1 MSSLSDRPL
10 SSYFGSSVVLFALI
24 LPLIMADQQKK
35 MFSLEKAVA
44 GNKRALETPEKV
56 RKIPKVSQM
65 TPTEPRPQRVTTN
78 GPVVMCVYP
87 VTDSAGDLWAQ
98 YKDTDEK
105 LWQVQVD
112 HDARLLLKINLA
124 TPFLTPFPP
133 LPPHMT
139 PTMSQGVSEFANIQD
154 LQFQSTFAAPL
165 RNT

>member
-1 MSSLSDRPL
+1 
-10 SSYFGSSVVLFALI
+10 
-24 LPLIMADQQKK
+24 MADQQKK
-35 MFSLEKAVA
+35 LSLEKAVS

-56 RKIPKVSQM
+56 RKIPMVSQM

-112 HDARLLLKINLA
+112 HDARLLLGSI
-124 TPFLTPFPP
+124 
-133 LPPHMT
+133 
-139 PTMSQGVSEFANIQD
+139 
-154 LQFQSTFAAPL
+154 
-165 RNT
+165 

>member
-139 PTMSQGVSEFANIQD
+139 PTISQGVSEFANIQD

>member
-10 SSYFGSSVVLFALI
+10 CSHFSSSVVLFALI
-24 LPLIMADQQKK
+24 LLVIMADQQKK

-105 LWQVQVD
+105 LWQGQVD
-112 HDARLLLKINLA
+112 HDARPLLKINLA
-124 TPFLTPFPP
+124 TPFITPFHLTCRPP
-133 LPPHMT
+133 LVSGSLNLQIYRT
-139 PTMSQGVSEFANIQD
+139 FSFSQYS
-154 LQFQSTFAAPL
+154 PL
-165 RNT
+165 P

>member
-10 SSYFGSSVVLFALI
+10 CSHFSSSVVLFALI
-24 LPLIMADQQKK
+24 LLLIMADQQKK

-112 HDARLLLKINLA
+112 HDARLLLEINLA

-139 PTMSQGVSEFANIQD
+139 PTIARGSLNLQIYRTFSFSQHS
-154 LQFQSTFAAPL
+154 PL
-165 RNT
+165 P

>member
-112 HDARLLLKINLA
+112 HDARLLLEINLA
-124 TPFLTPFPP
+124 TPFLTPFHPFHHTRRPP
-133 LPPHMT
+133 LARGSLNLQIYRT
-139 PTMSQGVSEFANIQD
+139 FSFSQHS
-154 LQFQSTFAAPL
+154 PL
-165 RNT
+165 P

>member
-44 GNKRALETPEKV
+44 GNKRALETTPEKL

-78 GPVVMCVYP
+78 GPVVMCVYS

-112 HDARLLLKINLA
+112 HDARLLLEINLA
-124 TPFLTPFPP
+124 TPFLTPFHPFHHTRRPP
-133 LPPHMT
+133 LARGSLNLQIYRT
-139 PTMSQGVSEFANIQD
+139 FSFSQHS
-154 LQFQSTFAAPL
+154 PL
-165 RNT
+165 P

>member
-10 SSYFGSSVVLFALI
+10 CSHFSSSVVLFALI
-24 LPLIMADQQKK
+24 LLVIMADQQKK

-112 HDARLLLKINLA
+112 HDARLLLEINLA

-139 PTMSQGVSEFANIQD
+139 PTIARGSLNLQIYRTFSFSQHS
-154 LQFQSTFAAPL
+154 PL
-165 RNT
+165 P

>member
-1 MSSLSDRPL
+1 MSSLTDRPL
-10 SSYFGSSVVLFALI
+10 CSHFSSSVVLFALI
-24 LPLIMADQQKK
+24 LLLIMADQQKK

-78 GPVVMCVYP
+78 GPVVICVYP

-112 HDARLLLKINLA
+112 HDARLLLESI
-124 TPFLTPFPP
+124 
-133 LPPHMT
+133 
-139 PTMSQGVSEFANIQD
+139 
-154 LQFQSTFAAPL
+154 
-165 RNT
+165 

>member
-1 MSSLSDRPL
+1 MSSLTDRPL
-10 SSYFGSSVVLFALI
+10 CSHFSSSVVLLALI

-139 PTMSQGVSEFANIQD
+139 PTIARGSLNLQIYRTFSFSQHS
-154 LQFQSTFAAPL
+154 PL
-165 RNT
+165 P

>member
-10 SSYFGSSVVLFALI
+10 CSHFSSSVVRFDLTL
-24 LPLIMADQQKK
+24 LHTMAGQQKK
-35 MFSLEKAVA
+35 FSLEKAVA

-112 HDARLLLKINLA
+112 HDARLLLGSI
-124 TPFLTPFPP
+124 
-133 LPPHMT
+133 
-139 PTMSQGVSEFANIQD
+139 
-154 LQFQSTFAAPL
+154 
-165 RNT
+165 

>member
-35 MFSLEKAVA
+35 TFSLEKAVA

-78 GPVVMCVYP
+78 GPVIICVYP

-112 HDARLLLKINLA
+112 HDARLLLGSI
-124 TPFLTPFPP
+124 
-133 LPPHMT
+133 
-139 PTMSQGVSEFANIQD
+139 
-154 LQFQSTFAAPL
+154 
-165 RNT
+165 

>member
-105 LWQVQVD
+105 LWQGQVD

-124 TPFLTPFPP
+124 TPFLTPFHPFHHTCRPP
-133 LPPHMT
+133 LARGSLNLQIYRT
-139 PTMSQGVSEFANIQD
+139 FSFSQHS
-154 LQFQSTFAAPL
+154 PL
-165 RNT
+165 P

>member
-1 MSSLSDRPL
+1 MSSLTDRPL
-10 SSYFGSSVVLFALI
+10 CSHFSSSVVLFALI

-124 TPFLTPFPP
+124 TPFLTPFHPFHHTRRPP
-133 LPPHMT
+133 LARGSLNLQIYRT
-139 PTMSQGVSEFANIQD
+139 FSFSQHS
-154 LQFQSTFAAPL
+154 PL
-165 RNT
+165 P

>member
-1 MSSLSDRPL
+1 
-10 SSYFGSSVVLFALI
+10 
-24 LPLIMADQQKK
+24 MADQQKK

-44 GNKRALETPEKV
+44 GNKRALETPEKA

-139 PTMSQGVSEFANIQD
+139 PTISQGVSEFANIQD

>member
-139 PTMSQGVSEFANIQD
+139 PTIARGSLNLQIYRTFSFSQHS
-154 LQFQSTFAAPL
+154 PL
-165 RNT
+165 P

>member
-44 GNKRALETPEKV
+44 GNKRALETTPEKL

-98 YKDTDEK
+98 YNDTGEK
-105 LWQVQVD
+105 LWQVQED
-112 HDARLLLKINLA
+112 HDARLLLGSI
-124 TPFLTPFPP
+124 
-133 LPPHMT
+133 
-139 PTMSQGVSEFANIQD
+139 
-154 LQFQSTFAAPL
+154 
-165 RNT
+165 

>member
-112 HDARLLLKINLA
+112 HDARLLLEINLA

-139 PTMSQGVSEFANIQD
+139 PTIARGSLNLQIYRTFSFSQHSPQ
-154 LQFQSTFAAPL
+154 P
-165 RNT
+165 

>member
-44 GNKRALETPEKV
+44 GNKRALETTPEKL

-112 HDARLLLKINLA
+112 NDARLLLGSI
-124 TPFLTPFPP
+124 
-133 LPPHMT
+133 
-139 PTMSQGVSEFANIQD
+139 
-154 LQFQSTFAAPL
+154 
-165 RNT
+165 

>member
-105 LWQVQVD
+105 LWQVQVS
-112 HDARLLLKINLA
+112 H
-124 TPFLTPFPP
+124 TFSHPFPP
-133 LPPHMT
+133 HVPPT
-139 PTMSQGVSEFANIQD
+139 ISQRVSQFANIQD
-154 LQFQSTFAAPL
+154 LQFQSIFAAPL

>member
-10 SSYFGSSVVLFALI
+10 CSHFSSIVVLFALI
-24 LPLIMADQQKK
+24 LLLIMADQQKK

-87 VTDSAGDLWAQ
+87 VTDSAGDLWNQ
-98 YKDTDEK
+98 YKGTDEK
-105 LWQVQVD
+105 YGRFKWTMMLDCCWNQSS
-112 HDARLLLKINLA
+112 H
-124 TPFLTPFPP
+124 TFSHPFPP
-133 LPPHMT
+133 HMPPT
-139 PTMSQGVSEFANIQD
+139 ISQGVSEFANIQD

>member
-24 LPLIMADQQKK
+24 LLVIMADQQKK

-44 GNKRALETPEKV
+44 GNKRALEIPEKV

-65 TPTEPRPQRVTTN
+65 PPTEPRPQRVTTN

-112 HDARLLLKINLA
+112 HDARLLLGSI
-124 TPFLTPFPP
+124 
-133 LPPHMT
+133 
-139 PTMSQGVSEFANIQD
+139 
-154 LQFQSTFAAPL
+154 
-165 RNT
+165 

>member
-112 HDARLLLKINLA
+112 HDARLLLEINLA

-139 PTMSQGVSEFANIQD
+139 PTIARGSLNLQIYRTFSFSQHS
-154 LQFQSTFAAPL
+154 PL
-165 RNT
+165 P

>member
-10 SSYFGSSVVLFALI
+10 CSHFSSSVVLFALI
-24 LPLIMADQQKK
+24 LLLIMADQQKK

-139 PTMSQGVSEFANIQD
+139 PTIARGSLNLQIYRTFSFSQHS
-154 LQFQSTFAAPL
+154 PL
-165 RNT
+165 P